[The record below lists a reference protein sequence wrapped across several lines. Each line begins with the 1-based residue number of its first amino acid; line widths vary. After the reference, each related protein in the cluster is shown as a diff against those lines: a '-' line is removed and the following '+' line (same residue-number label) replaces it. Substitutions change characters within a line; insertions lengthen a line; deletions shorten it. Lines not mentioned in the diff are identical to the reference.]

1 MKRFSVLA
9 IGTLMTVGLVVTGV
23 AGVAVAKK
31 AAATVVTSVSPND
44 GPMSGG
50 TIVTIKGKNLLGS
63 TIVDFGSTPAASVT
77 PKGNEIIAT
86 SPAETGGTVDVLVS
100 GGPDGPSSPVTADEF
115 TYTGGPTLQ
124 SVNPRIGADTGGTKI
139 TISGSDFS
147 SPCSVSFGGTTA
159 PCTVDSTQEVS
170 TVSPAESPSKVD
182 VTVTTPDGTTPVNT
196 NDSYTFAVRVP
207 IVEAIDPTSGSAGT
221 SVTITGARF
230 VKKGTTV
237 TFGGVSATATVVSSS
252 QIDATAPAGTGTVD
266 IIVTTS
272 KGTSSATSAD
282 QFTYVSSAS

>member
-159 PCTVDSTQEVS
+159 PCTVD
-170 TVSPAESPSKVD
+170 PSK
-182 VTVTTPDGTTPVNT
+182 P
-196 NDSYTFAVRVP
+196 S
-207 IVEAIDPTSGSAGT
+207 
-221 SVTITGARF
+221 
-230 VKKGTTV
+230 
-237 TFGGVSATATVVSSS
+237 
-252 QIDATAPAGTGTVD
+252 
-266 IIVTTS
+266 
-272 KGTSSATSAD
+272 
-282 QFTYVSSAS
+282 

>member
-9 IGTLMTVGLVVTGV
+9 LGTLMTAGLVVTGM

-31 AAATVVTSVSPND
+31 APTTVVTSVSPND

-63 TIVDFGSTPAASVT
+63 TVVDFGTTPATTVT

-86 SPAETGGTVDVLVS
+86 SPAETGGTVDILVS

-170 TVSPAESPSKVD
+170 TVSPAESPGKVD

-207 IVEAIDPTSGSAGT
+207 IVQSIEPQSGTAGT
-221 SVTITGARF
+221 SVTITGSRF

-237 TFGGVSATATVVSSS
+237 TFGGVTATATVVSSS

-272 KGTSSATSAD
+272 KGTSSATPAD